1 MLDQV
6 AKPQNGLIRGLPVK
20 VMGIDIP
27 RLPGTGNIRKK
38 PLVWNNTGKLAAT
51 VFSSVLLKLHL
62 YIYISERSWPGS
74 FGTYNN
80 GFWCNQKT
88 CVGMCWYCG
97 GLGE

>member
-51 VFSSVLLKLHL
+51 VFSSVLLKLHI
-62 YIYISERSWPGS
+62 YIYIYIR
-74 FGTYNN
+74 TLLARL
-80 GFWCNQKT
+80 FWN
-88 CVGMCWYCG
+88 
-97 GLGE
+97 L